1 MANRLEQLTV
11 FYHDKTVGLLRCIDR
26 RISFIYDKKWLLD
39 GFSISPRSLPLEN
52 RVFTADSLK
61 YQGLFGVFADSLPD
75 GWGTLTTIKYLR
87 NKGISYLNLNP
98 LEKLSLIGE
107 DGLGALSY
115 RPSQGNE
122 MGEWSGTLDDFF
134 QASLDAVEGED
145 AEFLDMIFAKESS
158 TGGARPK
165 AHIRLDGSEWIVKFR
180 ERKDPAWMGRIE
192 YEYNLA
198 AKEAGMEVPEIRLLP
213 SEDSDGY
220 FACKRF
226 DRNAEGRVHMLSLSG
241 LLEVP
246 RDLPLLDY
254 ATFLQATGYITQS
267 QTEVEKAFRLAC
279 FNVFSKNYD
288 DHSKNFAFLYDD
300 QQKRYVLAPAY
311 DLTRTLYQKEHE
323 MSCNGKGLPKED
335 DLLAVAKKVGIPA
348 KKAEEI
354 LLRTKMVV
362 ETRLKEWLNK

>member
-1 MANRLEQLTV
+1 MTNRLEKLTV

-122 MGEWSGTLDDFF
+122 MGEWLGTLDEFF

-145 AEFLDMIFAKESS
+145 AEFLDTIFAKESS

-165 AHIRLDGSEWIVKFR
+165 AHVRLDGSEWIVKFR
-180 ERKDPAWMGRIE
+180 E
-192 YEYNLA
+192 
-198 AKEAGMEVPEIRLLP
+198 
-213 SEDSDGY
+213 
-220 FACKRF
+220 
-226 DRNAEGRVHMLSLSG
+226 
-241 LLEVP
+241 
-246 RDLPLLDY
+246 
-254 ATFLQATGYITQS
+254 
-267 QTEVEKAFRLAC
+267 EK
-279 FNVFSKNYD
+279 
-288 DHSKNFAFLYDD
+288 
-300 QQKRYVLAPAY
+300 
-311 DLTRTLYQKEHE
+311 
-323 MSCNGKGLPKED
+323 
-335 DLLAVAKKVGIPA
+335 
-348 KKAEEI
+348 
-354 LLRTKMVV
+354 
-362 ETRLKEWLNK
+362 TRLGWDGWNMNITLRPKRRAWKFQKFDFYHPKIPTAILHASVSTAIQKGASICFPCLVC